1 MKRAWDILRSFLVS
15 KEENELENICEKAY
29 AAFMEETLQRMVQ
42 MPVSGI
48 CILIKLEDGSVC
60 SDYYNSAVMDKMIYA
75 GVIQQDIT
83 WGILKANS
91 KDSDENDD

>member
-1 MKRAWDILRSFLVS
+1 M
-15 KEENELENICEKAY
+15 ENICEKAY
-29 AAFMEETLQRMVQ
+29 ATFMEETLQRMVH

-60 SDYYNSAVMDKMIYA
+60 SDYYNSGVMDKMVYA

-83 WGILKANS
+83 WGILKANG
-91 KDSDENDD
+91 KDPNENEE